1 MFELALWVRNGWTCG
16 VVVCLKRLR
25 IVKNVFELLKGTEI
39 FLDGELYNVVV
50 GWNRCGGT

>member
-1 MFELALWVRNGWTCG
+1 M
-16 VVVCLKRLR
+16 CLKRLR
-25 IVKNVFELLKGTEI
+25 IVKNVFKLLKGTEI